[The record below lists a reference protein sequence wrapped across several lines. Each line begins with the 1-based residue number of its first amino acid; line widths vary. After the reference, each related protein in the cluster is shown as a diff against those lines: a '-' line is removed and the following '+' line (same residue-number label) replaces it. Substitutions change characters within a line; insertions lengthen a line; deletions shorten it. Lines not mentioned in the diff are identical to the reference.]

1 MQRPSLR
8 AVIALGLGGFASLA
22 AVKRRQRRRALT
34 AGEPDAPSPT
44 DPPDTQL
51 AEDRMDILAT
61 GEGMP
66 ETG

>member
-8 AVIALGLGGFASLA
+8 AVLAVGLGGCASLA
-22 AVKRRQRRRALT
+22 AVRRRKRRRALT
-34 AGEPDAPSPT
+34 AEPDAQSPP
-44 DPPDTQL
+44 DPPDSHL
-51 AEDRMDILAT
+51 AEDRMDILGT

>member
-8 AVIALGLGGFASLA
+8 AVLALGLGCFASLA
-22 AVKRRQRRRALT
+22 AVKRRKRRRALT
-34 AGEPDAPSPT
+34 AEPDVPSPT
-44 DPPDTQL
+44 DPPDSHL